1 MSLTLKE
8 ILFYINQ
15 RIKMILQYNI
25 QLLHILSN
33 IKEKNNKYTLY
44 CILQFKYC
52 DQFYEFKYNNIIET
66 NNIKKARIYLE
77 YILPSNSF

>member
-1 MSLTLKE
+1 
-8 ILFYINQ
+8 
-15 RIKMILQYNI
+15 MILQYNI

-66 NNIKKARIYLE
+66 NKESLENFLIKYLNKFD
-77 YILPSNSF
+77 SKFK